1 MKYAYNR
8 EAVVQDEYSSFLVTV
23 QIRLA
28 LNSCSPVER
37 IPCVCYTIESI
48 LMSAANPAERV
59 NRKGVKLHELYRI

>member
-8 EAVVQDEYSSFLVTV
+8 EAVVQDEYSSFLVV
-23 QIRLA
+23 VRH
-28 LNSCSPVER
+28 PVER

-59 NRKGVKLHELYRI
+59 NRKGGEIT